1 MLIENTKDTLKFL
14 KDVKDIDFKKTSE
27 TIHSTHVL
35 FTCKKHDMPA
45 EYELIIWSNPK
56 KISTDSLI
64 AKNDKDK
71 IIIDD
76 KFIKI
81 IDKNNKTLILEY
93 FLNVNDE
100 IVLHLNY

>member
-1 MLIENTKDTLKFL
+1 MLIENTKDTLIYL
-14 KDVKDIDFKKTSE
+14 KDVKDIEFKKTSE
-27 TIHSTHVL
+27 TVHSTNVQFL
-35 FTCKKHDMPA
+35 CKKNNLPVLC
-45 EYELIIWSNPK
+45 ELIIWSNPK

-64 AKNDKDK
+64 AKTDKDK